1 MQNRD
6 REHQKRKNRSPLVFD
21 YYSFTRFS
29 EFHRKIPLKML
40 RRRRLPLVSNRRPV
54 RRACRQKDLLTFD
67 NYLLAFSLKVCQ
79 GPALRVDPVKISF
92 AVFPF
97 LYA

>member
-6 REHQKRKNRSPLVFD
+6 REHQKRKTRSPLVFD

-29 EFHRKIPLKML
+29 ECHRKIPLKMH

-54 RRACRQKDLLTFD
+54 RRACRQKNLLTFD

-79 GPALRVDPVKISF
+79 VASFRVDPLKISF
-92 AVFPF
+92 AVFPV